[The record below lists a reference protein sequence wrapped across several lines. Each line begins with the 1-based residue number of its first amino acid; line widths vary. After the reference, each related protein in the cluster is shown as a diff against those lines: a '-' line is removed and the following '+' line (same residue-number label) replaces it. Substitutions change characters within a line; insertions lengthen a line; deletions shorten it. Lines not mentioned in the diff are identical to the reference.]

1 MMLAL
6 QIYLFL
12 GLVLHKVVWEVLGRS
27 SSEKPK
33 ENRSAGLLLIKAV
46 KIFIL
51 VGILVQIWV
60 PENYIFPIAT
70 DSTGV
75 RIAGVIIYTIGL
87 ATALA
92 ARFQLGENWANIETG
107 QVLTKQEVVANG
119 IYRYVRHPIYVGDL
133 LLLFGLELA
142 LNSWLLLG
150 VLILAPVVMKKAIGE
165 EQMLAA
171 ELPGYDAYRDRS
183 KRFIPFVY

>member
-1 MMLAL
+1 MILAL

-12 GLVLHKVVWEVLGRS
+12 GLVLHKVVWEVLGHS
-27 SSEKPK
+27 SSDKPK
-33 ENRSAGLLLIKAV
+33 ENPSVGLAITKAV
-46 KIFIL
+46 KICIL
-51 VGILVQIWV
+51 VGILVQIWL
-60 PENYIFPIAT
+60 PEIFPIAIDAT
-70 DSTGV
+70 DV

-107 QVLTKQEVVANG
+107 QVLTKQEVVASG

-133 LLLFGLELA
+133 LLLTGLELA
-142 LNSWLLLG
+142 LNSWLVLG
-150 VLILAPVVMKKAIGE
+150 VLILASVVMKKAIGE